1 MSQEVTA
8 MGFMGGL
15 IFIAICIT
23 AHQLWRIAEAL
34 EERNDEWRD
43 DE

>member
-1 MSQEVTA
+1 MPDYIQTILA
-8 MGFMGGL
+8 FGTFAL
-15 IFIAICIT
+15 LAIT